1 MLLVNNAHLD
11 QGKTF
16 LFLRRC
22 KILLFFSIGF
32 LLFWVFLVIPF
43 QKRKSIIISIEY
55 GTFESINTPPV
66 IATTTLEDVVASEN
80 AVSRGMNK
88 NEIERSF
95 SSSQERLSRYSLFH
109 PNTHGAPE
117 SANAWYQNNVE
128 PAITCSHEERIGAAG
143 EGGKWMCDLDALRDK
158 KDCLIYS
165 IGSNNDFSWESAVK
179 ARVPNC
185 EIHVF
190 DHTVRNAT
198 NKPENVFFHKWGLT
212 AEKVPNANPNLRSLS
227 EISNALGHKDKRVDV
242 FKIDCEGCEWDT
254 HTTWF
259 NSDLQI
265 EEILVETH
273 HGTANPSPNSRAK
286 QFFTH
291 LHESGYRIFHKE
303 PNVHYSGGSG
313 LCVEFGFRRI

>member
-1 MLLVNNAHLD
+1 MLLVKNAHLD

-128 PAITCSHEERIGAAG
+128 PAITCSNSLPKEKNR
-143 EGGKWMCDLDALRDK
+143 RDK
-158 KDCLIYS
+158 QYS
-165 IGSNNDFSWESAVK
+165 PKRASHSSIKNNNRISGNRRRQK
-179 ARVPNC
+179 M
-185 EIHVF
+185 IH
-190 DHTVRNAT
+190 
-198 NKPENVFFHKWGLT
+198 
-212 AEKVPNANPNLRSLS
+212 
-227 EISNALGHKDKRVDV
+227 
-242 FKIDCEGCEWDT
+242 
-254 HTTWF
+254 
-259 NSDLQI
+259 
-265 EEILVETH
+265 
-273 HGTANPSPNSRAK
+273 
-286 QFFTH
+286 
-291 LHESGYRIFHKE
+291 
-303 PNVHYSGGSG
+303 
-313 LCVEFGFRRI
+313 